1 MKKNRKFR
9 FSRKAFAYPYM
20 LFLLIFVLVP
30 LVIILINAFIS
41 DEGSFTFANFVEFF
55 SDEGGGM
62 TVLGNSLLIGII
74 TTVLCLLI
82 GYPVAYFL
90 VKYHASNK
98 VLVLLFIIPMW
109 VNFLIRTLATK
120 QIFLNLNINLGMG
133 TVIFGMVYN
142 YLPYMILP
150 LHTVLS
156 AIDKSYIDAA
166 QDLGANKM
174 SVILKV
180 IVPFSI
186 PGIISGITMTFIP
199 AISTF
204 AISEILSSSKIF
216 LFGDAINM
224 HFSRAVNSFG
234 VGSVMSLVMLVIV
247 IVANVLVNITNKE
260 EEVKSTLWEKMK
272 SSKDFLL
279 KDICLLY

>member
-1 MKKNRKFR
+1 MKNNRKFR
-9 FSRKAFAYPYM
+9 FSRKMFAYPYM
-20 LFLLIFVLVP
+20 LFLLIFVVVP
-30 LVIILINAFIS
+30 LVIILINAFIA
-41 DEGSFTFANFVEFF
+41 DEGGFTFSNFIEFF
-55 SDEGGGM
+55 SDESGGL

-74 TTVLCLLI
+74 TTLICLII

-90 VKYHASNK
+90 VKYHASRK

-120 QIFLNLNINLGMG
+120 IIFLNMNISLGMG
-133 TVIFGMVYN
+133 TVLFGMVYN

-150 LHTVLS
+150 LHTILS
-156 AIDKSYIDAA
+156 SIDKSYIDAA
-166 QDLGANKM
+166 EDLGANKM
-174 SVILKV
+174 SVMLKV
-180 IVPFSI
+180 IIPFSV

-247 IVANVLVNITNKE
+247 IISNFIVNIVNKE
-260 EEVKSTLWEKMK
+260 EEVKSALWKKKMLK
-272 SSKDFLL
+272 SFLQMA
-279 KDICLLY
+279 ISC